1 MFRASEAIR
10 LPLATAATASVKIFL
25 HTLDYRR
32 HGSVLV
38 VMETNSNTTSRTAAI
53 DRLLAGLA
61 GEIDAAMDAALSL
74 DRQQRVGEIFQR
86 CVAASALLT
95 ASRTLLARSE

>member
-10 LPLATAATASVKIFL
+10 LPLATAASASVKIFL

-38 VMETNSNTTSRTAAI
+38 AMETNSITTARTEAI

-95 ASRTLLARSE
+95 ASRSLLARSE